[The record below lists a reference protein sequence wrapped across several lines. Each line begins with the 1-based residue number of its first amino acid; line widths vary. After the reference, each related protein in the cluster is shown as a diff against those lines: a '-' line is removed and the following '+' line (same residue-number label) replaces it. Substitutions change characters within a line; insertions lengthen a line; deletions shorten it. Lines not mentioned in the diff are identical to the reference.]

1 MHKDELPPE
10 GEGDRELVLKA
21 AAGDE
26 QAFETLIRRKREKVF
41 WIAYRIIGDEE
52 DARDIAQQTFI
63 RLWKVLDRF
72 KQDQSFDTWLYRI
85 TVNLAIDHY
94 RSRGPARE
102 SVPLP
107 EGEDL
112 AAEASARRP
121 ATGDP
126 RQALAGSELR
136 AIFERLAARLG
147 AKQRAIFVMSQ
158 IEGVPTEEIA
168 RIMGISHSTVRNH
181 LFQARRTLQEGFR
194 QHYPEYLPKEQD
206 KK

>member
-1 MHKDELPPE
+1 VIARVITFAIDGVESRRVWVEADIRSSGLPAFTIV
-10 GEGDRELVLKA
+10 GLADKAIREA
-21 AAGDE
+21 
-26 QAFETLIRRKREKVF
+26 RERVRS
-41 WIAYRIIGDEE
+41 ALTNSGH
-52 DARDIAQQTFI
+52 TFPPG
-63 RLWKVLDRF
+63 
-72 KQDQSFDTWLYRI
+72 RI

-102 SVPLP
+102 NVPLP
-107 EGEDL
+107 EGGDPEP
-112 AAEASARRP
+112 EASARRP

-136 AIFERLAARLG
+136 AIFDKLAARLG

-168 RIMGISHSTVRNH
+168 RVMGISHSTVRNH

-194 QHYPEYLPKEQD
+194 QHYPEYLPKGPD
-206 KK
+206 KE

>member
-1 MHKDELPPE
+1 MHKDELPPD

-21 AAGDE
+21 ASGDE
-26 QAFETLIRRKREKVF
+26 QAFEALIRRKREKVF

-72 KQDQSFDTWLYRI
+72 KQEQSFDTWLYRI

-102 SVPLP
+102 NVPLP
-107 EGEDL
+107 EGGDPEP
-112 AAEASARRP
+112 EASARRP

-136 AIFERLAARLG
+136 AIFDKLAARLG

-168 RIMGISHSTVRNH
+168 RVMGISHSTVRNH

-194 QHYPEYLPKEQD
+194 QHYPEYLPKGPD
-206 KK
+206 KE